1 MIDVRSAES
10 KKGGYRRMKKA
21 LIIGAGPAGL
31 TAAYELLTKSEDI
44 EVVVFEESDCF
55 GGISKTVNYK
65 GNRMDMGGHRFFS
78 KIPEVNTWW
87 DQMLPMQGHPTY
99 DDILLDRPMPLC
111 EGGPDPEKEDRV
123 MLTRHRVSRILFDTK
138 FYDYPI
144 SLKPETFK
152 NFGILTT
159 LKVGFSYLGAMFRK
173 LPEDN
178 LENFYI
184 NCFGRKLYSMF
195 FEYYTENLWG
205 RHPSEI
211 DASWGAQ
218 RTKGLSILGIIK
230 DFFGKLFKVK
240 NRKVNTSLIEE
251 FKYPKLGPGQL
262 WDVTAS
268 EVEKLGGTIIK
279 NARVTKIHKN
289 EDNKLTGVTYVKDG
303 EEVSVDGDYI
313 ISSMPV
319 KDLVAGMNDVPS
331 EPARI
336 AAGLPYRDYMTLGV
350 LVPKINLV
358 NKTNIKTVNNII
370 PDCWIYVQ
378 DRNVKLGRFQIYNN
392 WSPYMIKDLEHT
404 VWIGL
409 EYFVNEGDEYWNMTE
424 EEFAKI
430 GVAEMIK
437 LGLISNAD
445 EVLDVHMEKVK
456 KAYPAYFDTYD
467 EMDKLIEYLSSI
479 ENLYCVGR
487 NGQHRYNNIDHS
499 MVTSFEAVKNILN
512 GTKDKS
518 NIWSVNTEQEYHE
531 TSSEEEKNE
540 AEVD

>member
-1 MIDVRSAES
+1 
-10 KKGGYRRMKKA
+10 MKKA

-31 TAAYELLTKSEDI
+31 TAAYELLTKSKDI

-78 KIPEVNTWW
+78 KIPEVNAWW
-87 DQMLPMQGHPTY
+87 DHMLPMQGHPTY
-99 DDILLDRPMPLC
+99 DDIILHRPMPVA

-152 NFGILTT
+152 NFGLLTT
-159 LKVGFSYLGAMFRK
+159 LKVGFSYLGSMFHK

-218 RTKGLSILGIIK
+218 RTKGLSIMGILK

-262 WDVTAS
+262 WDVTAA

-279 NARVTKIHKN
+279 NAKVTRVHKN
-289 EDNKLTGVTYVKDG
+289 ANSVLTSLTYEKDG
-303 EEVSVDGDYI
+303 QELTMEGDYF

-319 KDLVAGMNDVPS
+319 RDLVGGMNDVPADA
-331 EPARI
+331 ARI

-358 NKTNIKTVNNII
+358 NKTNIRTVNNIV
-370 PDCWIYVQ
+370 PDCWVYVQ

-430 GVAEMIK
+430 GVSEMIK
-437 LGLISNAD
+437 LGLIDSPD
-445 EVLDVHMEKVK
+445 VVLDVHMEKVK

-467 EMDKLIEYLSSI
+467 EIDRLVDYLSSI

-499 MVTSFEAVKNILN
+499 MVTSFEAVKNILT
-512 GTKDKS
+512 GSKDKK

-531 TSSEEEKNE
+531 TSNEEGNE

>member
-1 MIDVRSAES
+1 
-10 KKGGYRRMKKA
+10 MKKA

-31 TAAYELLTKSEDI
+31 TAAYELLTKSKDI

-78 KIPEVNTWW
+78 KIPEVNAWW
-87 DQMLPMQGHPTY
+87 DHMLPMQGHPTY
-99 DDILLDRPMPLC
+99 DDIILHRPMPVA

-152 NFGILTT
+152 NFGLLTT
-159 LKVGFSYLGAMFRK
+159 LKVGFSYLGSMFHK

-218 RTKGLSILGIIK
+218 RTKGLSIMGILK

-262 WDVTAS
+262 WDVTAA

-279 NARVTKIHKN
+279 NAKVTRVHKN
-289 EDNKLTGVTYVKDG
+289 ANNVLTSLTYEKDG
-303 EEVSVDGDYI
+303 QELTMEGDYF

-319 KDLVAGMNDVPS
+319 KDLVGGMNDVTADA
-331 EPARI
+331 ARI

-358 NKTNIKTVNNII
+358 NKTNIRTVNNIV
-370 PDCWIYVQ
+370 PDCWVYVQ

-392 WSPYMIKDLEHT
+392 WSPYMVKDLEHT

-409 EYFVNEGDEYWNMTE
+409 EYFVNEGDEFWNMTE

-430 GVAEMIK
+430 GVSEMIK
-437 LGLISNAD
+437 LGLIDSPD
-445 EVLDVHMEKVK
+445 VVLDVHMEKVK

-467 EMDKLIEYLSSI
+467 EIDRLVDYLSSI

-499 MVTSFEAVKNILN
+499 MVTSFEAVKNILT
-512 GTKDKS
+512 GSKDKK

-531 TSSEEEKNE
+531 TSNEEGNE